1 MSFDPL
7 RSSTG
12 ISEVTVDA
20 MGAMV
25 SEHCNRVT
33 VAAPHSFRVMP
44 VTTGAEVLSPAMSTV
59 STPVMVRPLASVPEH
74 TMPLLSIFTVLLAL
88 MRWTPFAE

>member
-1 MSFDPL
+1 
-7 RSSTG
+7 
-12 ISEVTVDA
+12 
-20 MGAMV
+20 
-25 SEHCNRVT
+25 
-33 VAAPHSFRVMP
+33 MP